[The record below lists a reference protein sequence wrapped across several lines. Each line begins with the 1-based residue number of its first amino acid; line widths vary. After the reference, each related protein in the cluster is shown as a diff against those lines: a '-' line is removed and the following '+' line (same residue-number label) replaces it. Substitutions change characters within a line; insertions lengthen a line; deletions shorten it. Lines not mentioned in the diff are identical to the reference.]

1 MKGNWKKL
9 WGFLLLSSILLI
21 SLTACGKKEKGK
33 ETDNSVVENGDE
45 KDDQTPTPEPTE
57 APKDLKGTTIV
68 IGDWWT
74 TDPNPEPTNKR
85 EEDTQRYREEF
96 MEKYNFT
103 ITRANL
109 GTFTEYA
116 EIVAT
121 SIMSGILKQIF
132 FGNALRSILRL
143 LYNRD
148 FYIPL
153 RLWRILILP
162 RKNRISRLRK

>member
-1 MKGNWKKL
+1 M
-9 WGFLLLSSILLI
+9 
-21 SLTACGKKEKGK
+21 
-33 ETDNSVVENGDE
+33 
-45 KDDQTPTPEPTE
+45 
-57 APKDLKGTTIV
+57 

-121 SIMSGILKQIF
+121 SIMSGNPEADIF
-132 FGNALRSILRL
+132 VMHGAYCAP
-143 LYNRD
+143 YNRD
-148 FYIPL
+148 FIPL

-162 RKNRISRLRK
+162 RKMESAG